1 MKTYHLLF
9 YLLFSSVF
17 SLHSLKTPANPH
29 FITCPSTI
37 KNLIRSSISRD
48 LKQSL
53 CPQESQ
59 YIASRRDKVALPAY
73 LEYLQNVQSSLRK
86 NSLDAVLP
94 DYVVQI
100 FSSGQPYLLP
110 RTGFAVSGGGL
121 RATLYSLGVLSAFER
136 GNQLSREVGTGGL
149 LNAADYISGLS
160 GGSWT
165 VVALIYGA
173 YDLASRKLDKLLP
186 NFDLFAPGQDSKANA
201 VSCAALNEA
210 YTQDAFSRMSA
221 KLQAGFKVTIADLW
235 GLYLRYHT
243 LGQTTAGNFFDFS
256 RSHGNEE
263 TLSGMR
269 NLPSFRHFA
278 QPYPIITALALS
290 PGQVSSQKQP
300 SALVPITA
308 DQYEFTPHETGSWY
322 SNLSSFIPTE
332 YLGTRLRAG
341 MPVDRTK

>member
-136 GNQLSREVGTGGL
+136 GNQLSRE
-149 LNAADYISGLS
+149 
-160 GGSWT
+160 
-165 VVALIYGA
+165 
-173 YDLASRKLDKLLP
+173 
-186 NFDLFAPGQDSKANA
+186 
-201 VSCAALNEA
+201 
-210 YTQDAFSRMSA
+210 
-221 KLQAGFKVTIADLW
+221 
-235 GLYLRYHT
+235 
-243 LGQTTAGNFFDFS
+243 
-256 RSHGNEE
+256 
-263 TLSGMR
+263 
-269 NLPSFRHFA
+269 
-278 QPYPIITALALS
+278 
-290 PGQVSSQKQP
+290 
-300 SALVPITA
+300 
-308 DQYEFTPHETGSWY
+308 
-322 SNLSSFIPTE
+322 
-332 YLGTRLRAG
+332 
-341 MPVDRTK
+341 